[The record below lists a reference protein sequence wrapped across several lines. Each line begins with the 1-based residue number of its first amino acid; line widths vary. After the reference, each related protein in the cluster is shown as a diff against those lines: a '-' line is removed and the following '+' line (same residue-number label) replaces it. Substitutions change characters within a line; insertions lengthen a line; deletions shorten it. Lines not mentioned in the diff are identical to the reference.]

1 MLHQGGGFIWDF
13 VVVVV
18 VPKVL
23 FPQTRWKPGN
33 GGFNVRI
40 K

>member
-1 MLHQGGGFIWDF
+1 VLHQGGGFIWDVVVV

-23 FPQTRWKPGN
+23 FPKLFGSQEME
-33 GGFNVRI
+33 VLM
-40 K
+40 